1 MVKYTNKIFYIKSN
15 QLIRTLFENL
25 DKPYLD
31 QLN

>member
-15 QLIRTLFENL
+15 KLIRTLFENL